1 MNLLVLM
8 SGMKQLQKQMRKF
21 SVCAWT
27 YLFASNSCSNLS
39 TAMQIEGWSSKV
51 YKHFKEPVIIIGKDG
66 AVKYKFFCKQYV
78 LCYFALLPS
87 LDLRLFI

>member
-1 MNLLVLM
+1 
-8 SGMKQLQKQMRKF
+8 
-21 SVCAWT
+21 
-27 YLFASNSCSNLS
+27 
-39 TAMQIEGWSSKV
+39 MQIEGWSSKV